1 MPPELLS
8 TQELAKALRVSRR
21 TIVRYLERG
30 WITPTLTLPSGYHR
44 FDLDEVKRQLAEHN
58 RDG

>member
-30 WITPTLTLPSGYHR
+30 WIKPTLTLPSGYHR

-58 RDG
+58 REG